1 MQVGGIAPI
10 NSLAGVINEPAIE
23 PTIIQRP
30 LDLGREP
37 MFVLLEVALAVAL
50 GQAIFACAGETVF
63 ALAALIVIVLIAIV
77 GGAASFAL
85 PDRPSGTLTIIAA
98 DLAIVAV
105 IRSWRRNI
113 CDLRARG
120 ERAWSLIL
128 VGPAV
133 TLILA
138 AVAASLL
145 GS

>member
-1 MQVGGIAPI
+1 
-10 NSLAGVINEPAIE
+10 
-23 PTIIQRP
+23 
-30 LDLGREP
+30 
-37 MFVLLEVALAVAL
+37 MFVLLEVALAVAFGL
-50 GQAIFACAGETVF
+50 AILACAGETVF
-63 ALAALIVIVLIAIV
+63 AIAALIVIVLIAF
-77 GGAASFAL
+77 GGGTASFAL
-85 PDRPSGTLTIIAA
+85 PDRPSGTLTIVAA

-105 IRSWRRNI
+105 IRRWRRNI

-138 AVAASLL
+138 AVAVSLL

>member
-1 MQVGGIAPI
+1 
-10 NSLAGVINEPAIE
+10 
-23 PTIIQRP
+23 
-30 LDLGREP
+30 

-50 GQAIFACAGETVF
+50 GQAIFACVGETVF
-63 ALAALIVIVLIAIV
+63 ALAALIAIVLIAIV

-105 IRSWRRNI
+105 GRRWRRNI

-138 AVAASLL
+138 AVAVSLL